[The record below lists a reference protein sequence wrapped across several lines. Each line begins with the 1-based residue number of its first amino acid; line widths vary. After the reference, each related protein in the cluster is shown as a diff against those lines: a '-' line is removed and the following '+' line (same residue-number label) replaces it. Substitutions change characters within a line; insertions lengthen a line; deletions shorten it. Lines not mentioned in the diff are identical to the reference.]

1 MSQPSSSSTPA
12 PSLVSD
18 RSSRGRQPAGVGSK
32 LAKPGFGFHMR
43 TADGEES
50 VAPYRSLEDLL
61 SAAKNVLRGAARSAE
76 PVWFSI
82 QPLDLSSIDSEA
94 A

>member
-1 MSQPSSSSTPA
+1 
-12 PSLVSD
+12 VSD
-18 RSSRGRQPAGVGSK
+18 RGARGKSGQGSAVGGK

-43 TADGEES
+43 TSDGEES
-50 VAPYRSLEDLL
+50 VAPFRSLEDLL
-61 SAAKNVLRGAARSAE
+61 SAAKNILRGAARSPE

-82 QPLDLSSIDSEA
+82 QPLDLASIDSEA